1 MSGLQTKYRQEIAP
15 ALKQALKMSNDMQV
29 PRVLKVAINMG
40 FNSQVDKEMIKN
52 IVGDMAKLSGQKPV
66 LTKARKSISNFK
78 VREGVPVGVK
88 VTLRGKRMYDF
99 LERLI
104 AAALPRVR
112 DFRGLP
118 ARGFDGRGSYTFGL
132 QEQTVFPEINPDT
145 VKRVQGMDVSIVTSA
160 ATDAV
165 ARELL
170 VRLGLPLA
178 GTRK

>member
-15 ALKQALKMSNDMQV
+15 ALKEALKMSNAMQV

>member
-15 ALKQALKMSNDMQV
+15 ALKEVLHMGNIMQV

-52 IVGDMAKLSGQKPV
+52 IIGDMAKLSGQKPV

-99 LERLI
+99 LERMM
-104 AAALPRVR
+104 AAALPRIR

-118 ARGFDGRGSYTFGL
+118 TRGFDGRGSYTFGL
-132 QEQTVFPEINPDT
+132 QEQTVFPEINPDG
-145 VKRVQGMDVSIVTSA
+145 VKRVQGMDVTIVTSA
-160 ATDAV
+160 ATDAA

-178 GTRK
+178 GTHK